1 MSNTAGSEWEWEP
14 EPGPESEISIRAF
27 GCLALAAIVLWVTMI
42 VGIVARIIW

>member
-1 MSNTAGSEWEWEP
+1 MRDDDWTLDLE
-14 EPGPESEISIRAF
+14 PESEISIRAF